1 MPPGEEFRAALVEA
15 WAAGDA
21 VLPLDPAAPRAM
33 VDATRTA
40 LGAGQDI
47 ETGTALVIATSGS
60 TGEPKGAQ
68 LSRTAL
74 AASARATHARIGH
87 APGDIWLSCLPW
99 HHIGGLQV
107 MLRSQLLD
115 IPLVVH
121 ERFDVAAVGAADATL
136 LSLVP
141 TQLTRLLDAG
151 VDLARFRVILLG
163 GAAASPALLA
173 RARAA
178 GAPVVTTYGMSETAG
193 GCVYDGR
200 PLDGVEVRT
209 TGDGRLAIRGP
220 MLMSGYRHRPDLTAA
235 ALQDGWL
242 VTNDLGVVSPQGVS
256 VVGRADDVIVTGGEN
271 VAAAAVAEVL
281 RGHPDIADVS
291 VVGVPDKRWG
301 QLVVAV
307 AVTSRPPTL
316 AALRDWARDRLPAAA
331 VPRRLVAVATLP
343 MLASGK
349 VDRLAVRA
357 MAEAATGAAPGG

>member
-1 MPPGEEFRAALVEA
+1 
-15 WAAGDA
+15 
-21 VLPLDPAAPRAM
+21 
-33 VDATRTA
+33 
-40 LGAGQDI
+40 
-47 ETGTALVIATSGS
+47 
-60 TGEPKGAQ
+60 
-68 LSRTAL
+68 
-74 AASARATHARIGH
+74 
-87 APGDIWLSCLPW
+87 
-99 HHIGGLQV
+99 
-107 MLRSQLLD
+107 
-115 IPLVVH
+115 
-121 ERFDVAAVGAADATL
+121 
-136 LSLVP
+136 
-141 TQLTRLLDAG
+141 
-151 VDLARFRVILLG
+151 
-163 GAAASPALLA
+163 
-173 RARAA
+173 
-178 GAPVVTTYGMSETAG
+178 MSETAG

-291 VVGVPDKRWG
+291 VVGVPDQRWG